1 MGGLTCISFWTSHLC
16 TLTYWGGG
24 RGGALLIWGLLLTKS
39 EVLYVYNIHINWS
52 FLLACCFFLFLFLLY
67 VCKIY
72 VAH

>member
-1 MGGLTCISFWTSHLC
+1 MYFILDLTFVH
-16 TLTYWGGG
+16 TYILGGG
-24 RGGALLIWGLLLTKS
+24 GGGGGALLIWGLLLTKS